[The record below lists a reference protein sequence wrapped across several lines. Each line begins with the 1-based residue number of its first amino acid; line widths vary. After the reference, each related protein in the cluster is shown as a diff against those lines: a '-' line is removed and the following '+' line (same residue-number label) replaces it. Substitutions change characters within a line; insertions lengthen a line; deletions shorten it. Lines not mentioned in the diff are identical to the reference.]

1 MQQAEIPKIRKSQA
15 GITMTLA
22 LSMLLASLGTSI
34 ANIAL
39 PTLSIVFSAPF
50 AQAQAVVVT
59 YLVALTITVVIAGR
73 LGDRHG
79 LKPVLMTGLVIFAMA
94 SLLCSVASNLWLLVA
109 ARAVQGV
116 GAAFLMTLAMAL
128 ARQTAGKER
137 IGRAMGL
144 LGTVSALGMAIGPS
158 LGGLLIELT
167 GWRSIFWLQLL
178 LATVAFIFATV
189 TLPANQNKSVV
200 NKVTLWSVLDRHL
213 APSLAL
219 NLLVFAIMMTTL
231 TVGPYYLSLGLELKA
246 TQVGLIMAVGPVISI
261 FSGIPSGRLVDSWGS
276 HRVLLLGLGLLTAGA
291 FLLAFLPNILGI
303 SGYVLAIIVLT
314 PGYQLF
320 QAANNTGTLMDIPKE
335 RQGTVSGLLN
345 LSRNTGAI
353 LGAAGLGAVFATGV
367 GATELAEA
375 GGVAIA
381 TGMQLTFLVAG
392 GMMIC
397 AIVLARVSG
406 RA

>member
-1 MQQAEIPKIRKSQA
+1 MQQAEIPLVDKNQA
-15 GITMTLA
+15 GITITLA

-50 AQAQAVVVT
+50 AQVQAVVVA

-79 LKPVLMTGLVIFAMA
+79 LKPMLMTGLIIFGMA
-94 SLLCSVASNLWLLVA
+94 SLLCSIASNLWLLVG
-109 ARAVQGV
+109 ARALQGI

-158 LGGLLIELT
+158 LGGLLIELAA
-167 GWRSIFWLQLL
+167 WRSLFWLQLL
-178 LATVAFIFATV
+178 LAAVAFIFATV
-189 TLPANQNKSVV
+189 TLPGQQGKSGVA
-200 NKVTLWSVLDRHL
+200 KVTLWSVLDRHL
-213 APSLAL
+213 APSLVL
-219 NLLVFAIMMTTL
+219 NLLVFAVMMTTL
-231 TVGPYYLSLGLELKA
+231 TVGPYYLSLGLELQA
-246 TQVGLIMAVGPVISI
+246 TQVGMIMAAGPVISI
-261 FSGIPSGRLVDSWGS
+261 LSGIPSGRLVDRWGS

-291 FLLAFLPNILGI
+291 FLFAFLPNMLGV

-320 QAANNTGTLMDIPKE
+320 QAANNTGTLLAIPKE
-335 RQGTVSGLLN
+335 QQGTVSGLLN

-353 LGAAGLGAVFATGV
+353 LGAAGLGAVFASGV
-367 GATELAEA
+367 GTAELAEA
-375 GGVAIA
+375 SAVAIA
-381 TGMQLTFLVAG
+381 NGLQLTFLVAG
-392 GMMIC
+392 CMMIC
-397 AIVLARVSG
+397 AIVMARSSG
-406 RA
+406 RV